1 MKKDRIKIMYEDKF
15 IIVIDKPAHL
25 LSIATE
31 KEKEQTMYHKVLMY
45 ENIVKC
51 SINCIIKIGGKYKIK
66 GCKEI
71 YEKEK
76 NTQNYCNYFSN
87 NYTGGRYVY
96 KCHIT

>member
-1 MKKDRIKIMYEDKF
+1 MAAM
-15 IIVIDKPAHL
+15 
-25 LSIATE
+25 
-31 KEKEQTMYHKVLMY
+31 LMLPTY
-45 ENIVKC
+45 GAMASSVK
-51 SINCIIKIGGKYKIK
+51 
-66 GCKEI
+66 KEI